1 MAGEKLSAFNLG
13 ARPEFAHVAVKEAV
27 FPFSRFP
34 GVDVM
39 LGPEMKS
46 TGEVM
51 GLDSDFYRAFAK
63 AQFGCGADL
72 PTKGKIFISVKDS
85 DKEAM
90 LEPAKALL
98 DLGFALVATRGTA
111 GYLRE
116 QGLEVAEINKVL
128 EGQPH
133 VVDAIIDGEIKLVLN
148 TTAGKKA
155 IEDSFSLRRAALT
168 RSVPYYTTV
177 AGIRAAAFAMKAV
190 AKGGLEV
197 ASLQSYFKDAS

>member
-1 MAGEKLSAFNLG
+1 LTAL
-13 ARPEFAHVAVKEAV
+13 
-27 FPFSRFP
+27 
-34 GVDVM
+34 
-39 LGPEMKS
+39 
-46 TGEVM
+46 
-51 GLDSDFYRAFAK
+51 
-63 AQFGCGADL
+63 
-72 PTKGKIFISVKDS
+72 
-85 DKEAM
+85 

-98 DLGFALVATRGTA
+98 ELGFSLVATRGTA
-111 GYLRE
+111 RYLRE

-133 VVDAIIDGEIKLVLN
+133 VVDAIIDGEVKLVLN

-155 IEDSFSLRRAALT
+155 IEDSFSLRRAALN